1 MMQATNAA
9 LDEAN
14 DSKQDL
20 YPMMRTQQRNFN
32 ELTTSSFFHLFMYML
47 MSLNIELASHLVMYN
62 FRESSA
68 CTRTTGS
75 DG

>member
-32 ELTTSSFFHLFMYML
+32 ELTTSSFFQLSMYML
-47 MSLNIELASHLVMYN
+47 VIKIELASHLVMYN
-62 FRESSA
+62 FRKSSA